1 MGTVWLLFAS
11 PRLRP
16 SLPTSLQKTLTPERG
31 QEPHSRSHGPV
42 RRRQSWG
49 LCRQPLLEEGD
60 GSCPPPP
67 SLVLLAPTW
76 HANSPTPTPQ
86 GKVRPHA
93 AHSLKQRPICCA
105 RSHST
110 PAHPPPATKRS
121 FIAHHWPR
129 QRTERPPPPC
139 SSCTHSTG
147 CLPPAATTPGVRR
160 LLSGSP
166 CPSLA
171 SPVNPRPLP
180 AGLTPTS
187 RLFPLGWALCRPP

>member
-110 PAHPPPATKRS
+110 PAHPPPATKRP

-129 QRTERPPPPC
+129 QRTQRPPHAPAVPTPLVVFPPPPQ
-139 SSCTHSTG
+139 
-147 CLPPAATTPGVRR
+147 PPV
-160 LLSGSP
+160 SEGS
-166 CPSLA
+166 SLA
-171 SPVNPRPLP
+171 LHVLPWPPL
-180 AGLTPTS
+180 
-187 RLFPLGWALCRPP
+187 